1 MPDIIVT
8 VVSGETVNL
17 GLAVPGVQGPQG
29 IQGPSG
35 ATGPI
40 GLSGVT
46 PTFAIGSVVTTT
58 ASGAN
63 VTISGGGPAYSLNFA
78 LPSQSLVLN
87 NQAGTSYTVASGD
100 NGKVVAINN
109 ASGTTFIVSSGLP
122 TDFSCSVV
130 RTGSGNVTISG
141 ASGVSVFSSSP
152 TLRLASRYSV
162 VAVFAFASNQ
172 YVATGDLSV

>member
-35 ATGPI
+35 ATGPT

-46 PTFAIGSVVTTT
+46 PTFVIGSVVTTT

-63 VTISGGGPAYSLNFA
+63 VTMPVA
-78 LPSQSLVLN
+78 L
-87 NQAGTSYTVASGD
+87 
-100 NGKVVAINN
+100 
-109 ASGTTFIVSSGLP
+109 
-122 TDFSCSVV
+122 
-130 RTGSGNVTISG
+130 R
-141 ASGVSVFSSSP
+141 SSS
-152 TLRLASRYSV
+152 LLDFLLIFLALWCVLAV
-162 VAVFAFASNQ
+162 V
-172 YVATGDLSV
+172 T